1 MDSIFDFIIK
11 LFIGNGVIIGVAT
24 FVIGMIV
31 KQSLKFI
38 PNDFIP
44 LIGGIVGI
52 ILGIAIPDIFP
63 DADILTAGIEGLALG
78 WAATGGYET
87 VKNLKNQIKENKAK
101 EK

>member
-1 MDSIFDFIIK
+1 MENVYDFIVN
-11 LFIGNGVIIGVAT
+11 LFVSDGLIIAVAT

-38 PNDFIP
+38 SNDLIP

-52 ILGIAIPDIFP
+52 LLGIFIPDIFP
-63 DADILTAGIEGLALG
+63 GKDILTSAICGLALG
-78 WAATGGYET
+78 WASTGGFET
-87 VKNLKNQIKENKAK
+87 FKNLKNLSKG